1 MTTRNSSAAWLIVI
15 GLCTFV
21 CSAAA
26 QQGADKINAN
36 GQLVLAAK
44 FGNTPRVASLLKE
57 GAAVNSRDRNGDTP
71 LNMAAA
77 KGNAELAALLLQAG
91 ADANL
96 ANISGVTPLMA
107 ASFAGKAEIVQSL
120 LAAGARPE
128 PQDRV
133 KKTAATYAAAQG
145 CTPCLEAL
153 SRAGTSLAARLDGG
167 LTLLMWAAGYGR
179 EDTVRFL
186 LQRGADPG
194 LRDERG
200 KTAEDIARENGHTA
214 VAQALRR

>member
-1 MTTRNSSAAWLIVI
+1 MTTRNSSAAWLIFI

-21 CSAAA
+21 FSAAA

-96 ANISGVTPLMA
+96 ANITGVTPLMA
-107 ASFAGKAEIVQSL
+107 ASFAGKADIVQ
-120 LAAGARPE
+120 
-128 PQDRV
+128 
-133 KKTAATYAAAQG
+133 
-145 CTPCLEAL
+145 
-153 SRAGTSLAARLDGG
+153 
-167 LTLLMWAAGYGR
+167 
-179 EDTVRFL
+179 
-186 LQRGADPG
+186 
-194 LRDERG
+194 
-200 KTAEDIARENGHTA
+200 
-214 VAQALRR
+214 